1 MIRYRPD
8 LGVVSAVTNCFEV
21 WYGLRQGCTMTPALF
36 KIYFDAMVTRWCS
49 KSEEAIEYLFCI
61 NMRKLVGD
69 PTAKSMQ
76 SAGD

>member
-1 MIRYRPD
+1 
-8 LGVVSAVTNCFEV
+8 
-21 WYGLRQGCTMTPALF
+21 MTPALF